1 MEYDMEKAGRMW
13 DQYVGGQGPEEF
25 MQLSPGLSVREAVS
39 EYLAHLDEMFGSGT
53 AADAPEDLEDALVAY
68 IEGME

>member
-25 MQLSPGLSVREAVS
+25 MQLSKTSDVREAVS
-39 EYLAHLDEMFGSGT
+39 EYMDELDNMFGAG
-53 AADAPEDLEDALVAY
+53 AAVNAPEDLEDALVAY